1 MWMTVPS
8 TDERLRR
15 DLGRTVRPA
24 DPDEL
29 FNRLIDRR
37 RRRATV
43 RRLGA
48 ASLAVFVVAGTVGV
62 FALVSGTFG
71 RDVPADGAGG
81 EIVFTHRGPDE
92 TTLSGATFDSI
103 WVAESDGSDARPFV
117 DAPDHQDAAAT
128 WSPDGTQ
135 VALWSSN
142 FDPARAS
149 SVLNRELVVVN
160 ADGSGRR
167 VIARSQDLQG
177 MSPQI
182 QWSPDGAQLA
192 FLTLGLDEH
201 VDLKALDEFG
211 LPLPGV
217 AIVNA
222 DGTGARSMLVS
233 EGIYGLDWS
242 SDGQALIVGRIEN
255 AFGGEENQGRAQ
267 TSIERLEIEDGTRS
281 IIAELPSGSTATSL
295 SVSPD
300 GGTLAFLLGEA
311 PLTFTYPATGL
322 DSQVA
327 SMPVDGGT
335 VTELTADGSLKQGLG
350 WSPGGERLTYSV
362 GGGEHGERCDIV
374 GIGADGGAPE
384 TVIDGAA
391 QGFCALSASIQPPT
405 ADGVAPPPFSPTPP
419 PPSPEPA
426 NGAGS
431 RAPSWLGTTTVP
443 GVEGA
448 RCDVSSV
455 RAPFPGLVAGG
466 GPTAYLYSEATDEP
480 CGPGTSMV
488 LGIDLGRQDGVDLE
502 SGPIACPGSRCRI
515 LSAPDITSDQ
525 SPEVALTWDVG
536 TGESPVAFYG
546 FFDPGLGEKASI
558 EPIGRDD
565 VFSIGDGDGRRAIVT
580 CVQVAHGNPP
590 SVVQLVATVEDA
602 DAGTWTL
609 QRQPWVVEGSS
620 MTAGKVTEE
629 VVFEDAIPAQ
639 GTLCGAPFGSPPS
652 G

>member
-1 MWMTVPS
+1 MTVPS

-15 DLGRTVRPA
+15 DLGKTVRPA

-29 FNRLIDRR
+29 FTHLTHRR
-37 RRRATV
+37 HRQAVV

-48 ASLAVFVVAGTVGV
+48 VSLAVVVIVGTIGA
-62 FALVSGTFG
+62 FALVAGTFG
-71 RDVPADGAGG
+71 RDVPADGPGG
-81 EIVFTHRGPDE
+81 EIVFTHRGPDDR
-92 TTLSGATFDSI
+92 TLSGAIFDTI
-103 WVAESDGSDARPFV
+103 WVAEHDGSDARPFI
-117 DAPDHQDAAAT
+117 DAPNDQDAAAT

-135 VALWSSN
+135 VALWSTALRSAGA
-142 FDPARAS
+142 P
-149 SVLNRELVVVN
+149 SVLSRNVVVVN
-160 ADGSGRR
+160 ADGSGRT

-177 MSPQI
+177 VTQQI
-182 QWSPDGAQLA
+182 QWSPDGTQLA
-192 FLTLGLDEH
+192 FLTMGLDTD
-201 VDLKALDEFG
+201 VDLSAMDQFG

-222 DGTGARSMLVS
+222 HGTGARSMLIG

-242 SDGQALIVGRIEN
+242 SDGRALIVSRIQN
-255 AFGGEENQGRAQ
+255 AFGGEEGQDRTQ
-267 TSIERLEIEDGTRS
+267 TTIERVEVDGGARS
-281 IIAELPSGSTATSL
+281 TVAELPPDSTATSL

-300 GGTLAFLLGEA
+300 GDTLAFLRGEV
-311 PLTFTYPATGL
+311 PLSPGVGPSGV
-322 DSQVA
+322 DGEVA
-327 SMPVDGGT
+327 SMSIEGGT
-335 VTELTADGSLKQGLG
+335 ITELTADGSFKQGLDWTPEG
-350 WSPGGERLTYSV
+350 DRLTYSV
-362 GGGEHGERCDIV
+362 VGGARGERCDVV
-374 GIGADGGAPE
+374 GIDSDGGVPQ
-384 TVIDGAA
+384 TVIDGTEG
-391 QGFCALSASIQPPT
+391 GFCALDASTRPAT
-405 ADGVAPPPFSPTPP
+405 EDGVAPPPYSPTPP

-431 RAPSWLGTTTVP
+431 QAPSWLGTTTVP

-466 GPTAYLYSEATDEP
+466 GPTAYLYSEATDET

-502 SGPIACPGSRCRI
+502 SGPITCPGSRCRI

-558 EPIGRDD
+558 EPIGGDD
-565 VFSIGDGDGRRAIVT
+565 VFSIGDGDRRRAIVT
-580 CVQVAHGNPP
+580 CVQVAHGDPP
-590 SVVQLVATVEDA
+590 SVVQLVATLDDA

-609 QRQPWVVEGSS
+609 QRQAWVVEGSS
-620 MTAGKVTEE
+620 MTAGEITEE
-629 VVFEDAIPAQ
+629 VVSEDAIPAQ